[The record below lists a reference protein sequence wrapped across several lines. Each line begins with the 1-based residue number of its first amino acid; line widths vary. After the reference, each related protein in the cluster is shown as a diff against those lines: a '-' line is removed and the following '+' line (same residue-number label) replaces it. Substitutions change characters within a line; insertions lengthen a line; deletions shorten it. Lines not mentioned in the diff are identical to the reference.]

1 MFYEVLMEKR
11 AKRDNNEDGEE
22 RGRGAKKV
30 LALSGVLGG
39 KKALDSSAPLV
50 TGRRTLYHGTTKDV
64 ADKIRANG
72 LTPAL
77 ARSASGEITSRGGN
91 ITDLVQPVDFLGR
104 AQPGFANFDT
114 AEQRDAYFDA
124 VERLRSATDSDEI
137 ERIKKEFPRGKGA
150 KGSVYLDPRP
160 TQANL
165 YANQQ
170 ATIAR
175 GDVNNLQD
183 VQAYQQKQ
191 GLNPFKAMFSLDD
204 GADIVKARVPYDLER
219 RMIENPEIAYHEDV
233 TLKNPMVFGAQKRN
247 IELSNRAL
255 RDTYVLPGE
264 LGPEYIV
271 GSDKFKRHSLAELKD
286 YAMNNKGRFAKGL
299 GLAGVGL
306 AGVGLGGR
314 ELYRQFKTRK
324 QNKEQRR

>member
-11 AKRDNNEDGEE
+11 AERDNDKGEE
-22 RGRGAKKV
+22 DRKRGGRRA
-30 LALSGVLGG
+30 LALAGVFGG
-39 KKALDSSAPLV
+39 KGALDRSMPLV

-64 ADKIRANG
+64 ADQIRAHG

-77 ARSASGEITSRGGN
+77 ARSASGDITVRDGN
-91 ITDLVQPVDFLGR
+91 IMDIAQAGDHWGR
-104 AQPGFANFDT
+104 PMASFGNFDT
-114 AEQRDAYFDA
+114 AEQQDAYFDA
-124 VERLRSATDSDEI
+124 VERLRTATDPDEI
-137 ERIKKEFPRGKGA
+137 ERIKKEFPRGRGGR
-150 KGSVYLDPRP
+150 GSVYLDPRP

-170 ATIAR
+170 AAIAR
-175 GDVNNLQD
+175 GEVRDVRGVN
-183 VQAYQQKQ
+183 AYQEKQ
-191 GLNPFKAMFSLDD
+191 RKNPLKALFSLDE
-204 GADIVKARVPYDLER
+204 GADKIKARVPYDLER

-233 TLKNPMVFGAQKRN
+233 TLKNPFVIGAQKRN
-247 IELSNRAL
+247 IEAANKAL

-286 YAMNNKGRFAKGL
+286 YVANNKGRFAKGV

-324 QNKEQRR
+324 RDKKERS